1 MCSLEIIALLVISKF
16 TYIAMETGSI
26 PLLDDQEAP
35 LVAII
40 NTRNIRKQILQ
51 SLNEPVHQL
60 INATIEELVDD
71 LIRGEL
77 AEFENECEQ
86 RIHLIEQKI
95 SNVLLLLS
103 CLIRASVPE
112 VVDVVIFNTLNLCM
126 QTVHITEIKVV
137 SLIVIRSEEY
147 SIQLYVI
154 KCG

>member
-1 MCSLEIIALLVISKF
+1 MCSLAIIVLLVISEF

-60 INATIEELVDD
+60 INATIEELMDN
-71 LIRGEL
+71 LIRGKL
-77 AEFENECEQ
+77 AESENKCEQ

-95 SNVLLLLS
+95 GKLLLLS
-103 CLIRASVPE
+103 CLIRISVPE
-112 VVDVVIFNTLNLCM
+112 VVDVVIL
-126 QTVHITEIKVV
+126 E
-137 SLIVIRSEEY
+137 
-147 SIQLYVI
+147 
-154 KCG
+154 